1 MVREVRVLFSDPMA
15 LEPGTGSPVVE
26 GIFYV
31 GITLFFGVIT
41 LMLARTAF
49 MMSLLWIMPV
59 ARLLSF
65 VPPIRRWIER
75 KTSADVGASR

>member
-1 MVREVRVLFSDPMA
+1 MA
-15 LEPGTGSPVVE
+15 FQPGTGSPVVE
-26 GIFYV
+26 GFFYV
-31 GITLFFGVIT
+31 GLAIFFGVIA

-65 VPPIRRWIER
+65 VPAIRRWIER
-75 KTSADVGASR
+75 KTAAETGAA